1 SALYLWKQWSGRT
14 DERTALLDSLLA
26 NPDTSQVVAL
36 EPEMADSTQASVD
49 SSFARPQTYA
59 MSPADSA
66 RMDSL
71 RQHALQV
78 REQYMREHGGAP
90 KPRPQQQAPTTQ
102 IQSTTPSAAGVAPA
116 VGAAAAG
123 AAAGSSAPTDSSAS
137 HTPPPSSTAPPDS
150 TARPDSTAHEDE
162 DDTGP

>member
-36 EPEMADSTQASVD
+36 EPEMADSTQASAD

-78 REQYMREHGGAP
+78 REQYMREHGGGS

-102 IQSTTPSAAGVAPA
+102 VQSTTPSAPSAAGVAPVA
-116 VGAAAAG
+116 GAA
-123 AAAGSSAPTDSSAS
+123 AAAGSSAPTDSSANQ
-137 HTPPPSSTAPPDS
+137 TPPPSTTAPPDS